1 MVAIS
6 PLPGAPEAVEGI
18 VNVRGE
24 IVPVY
29 DVRKRF
35 GLPARAIDPA
45 EHLVVLTSRDR
56 PAAIRVDVA
65 ESLEKLDA
73 ASFTPTSSLPAS
85 AKTRHVAGVAATPD
99 GVIVIHDFDAFLSP
113 VESTQLADALTSA
126 RG

>member
-1 MVAIS
+1 VDTLLFELDGQRYGLPAERVREILRMVAIS

-45 EHLVVLTSRDR
+45 EHLVVLTCRDR
-56 PAAIRVDVA
+56 AAAIRVGVA
-65 ESLEKLDA
+65 ESL
-73 ASFTPTSSLPAS
+73 
-85 AKTRHVAGVAATPD
+85 G
-99 GVIVIHDFDAFLSP
+99 
-113 VESTQLADALTSA
+113 
-126 RG
+126 